1 MKAAG
6 KGPALLRLNNL
17 KRVMTQ
23 LRSTRITSR
32 QDLALALQL
41 SKNTV
46 SLIVD
51 DLLAQGLINELGPVS
66 VAAAGRPKIEI
77 SLRAEKLKSAGI
89 MVERNAIHWRV
100 CDYFS
105 QVIAE
110 QTWQTSTADPDQ
122 LLHELVEVCQTLHAA
137 HPELLGI
144 AVGFPGIIDPQ
155 RGRVHFSAHLGWQD
169 VDVLT
174 PLVSACSLPLRI
186 MHNVK
191 AAALLSVQQLDLDKS
206 QSHFY
211 LRIGEGVG
219 GALVEQGEVFVGSSW
234 TAGEIGHL
242 QVQPKGLR
250 CSCGRLGCLETLISQ
265 PAIQQQLGQRK
276 TGLRWQNAA
285 SEPQIVSEVMALTGQ
300 HLGHALSHVM
310 QLVNPA
316 SIIIDGPW
324 NAHPAFIQAVAE
336 TAQTSTLA
344 FTFSHTQLH
353 FLPQR
358 IDPANGLALAVIEQY
373 ERAIS

>member
-17 KRVMTQ
+17 KRVMMQ
-23 LRSTRITSR
+23 LRTTRITSR
-32 QDLALALQL
+32 QDLALALEL

-51 DLLAQGLINELGPVS
+51 DLLEAGLINELGPVS
-66 VAAAGRPKIEI
+66 VASAGRPKIEI

-89 MVERNAIHWRV
+89 MVERQAIHWRV

-110 QTWQTSTADPDQ
+110 QTWRTETSDPEQ

-137 HPELLGI
+137 HPELLGVAI
-144 AVGFPGIIDPQ
+144 GFPGIIDPH
-155 RGRVHFSAHLGWQD
+155 RGWVHFSAHLGWQD
-169 VDVLT
+169 VDVMTILSHEM
-174 PLVSACSLPLRI
+174 PLPLRI
-186 MHNVK
+186 MNNVK
-191 AAALLSVQQLDLDKS
+191 AAALLSVQQLELNKS

-211 LRIGEGVG
+211 LRISEGLG
-219 GALVEQGEVFVGSSW
+219 GALVEHGEVFTGNSW

-242 QVQPKGLR
+242 IVQPNGER
-250 CSCGRLGCLETLISQ
+250 CSCGRLGCLETLVSK
-265 PAIQQQLGQRK
+265 PAIQQQLAKRK
-276 TGLRWQNAA
+276 PGLRWQNGE
-285 SEPQIVSEVMALTGQ
+285 SEPEILKEVMTQAGT
-300 HLGHALSHVM
+300 HLGNALSQVM

-324 NAHPAFIQAVAE
+324 NAQPAFVQAVQQA
-336 TAQTSTLA
+336 AQAGALA
-344 FTFSHTQLH
+344 FTFAHTALH
-353 FLPQR
+353 FLPLR

-373 ERAIS
+373 ERLS